1 MLHFQSPNDGPSRS
15 ESGQRALRVLSL
27 FLGTWIYDEPDI
39 IHITQP
45 RARTHKVSPS
55 QVAFLAETLRIFD
68 EIADGG
74 AVEGVEVAEEVVFIE
89 CTWAH
94 TPPQE

>member
-1 MLHFQSPNDGPSRS
+1 M
-15 ESGQRALRVLSL
+15 
-27 FLGTWIYDEPDI
+27 
-39 IHITQP
+39 
-45 RARTHKVSPS
+45 
-55 QVAFLAETLRIFD
+55 AFLAETLRIFD